1 MSAQTKSVLIV
12 DDNFNIRA
20 ALRAFIECTMG
31 MQVCDS
37 AGNGVDAITKASEK
51 KPDLVLI
58 DLSMPVMN
66 GLDAASA
73 IKKALPEAHIVV
85 FTLFSDNLGELL
97 ARAAGVDLVVSKTE
111 GAMGLLHAL
120 QPFLTRRLQ
129 SWPKEPAAI

>member
-20 ALRAFIECTMG
+20 ALRAFIECATG

-37 AGNGVDAITKASEK
+37 AGNGADAIAKASEK

-66 GLDAASA
+66 GLEAASA
-73 IKKALPEAHIVV
+73 IKKALPQAHIVV

-97 ARAAGVDLVVSKTE
+97 AKAAGVDLVVSKTE
-111 GAMGLLHAL
+111 GARGLLHAL
-120 QPFLTRRLQ
+120 RPFLTQRLQ